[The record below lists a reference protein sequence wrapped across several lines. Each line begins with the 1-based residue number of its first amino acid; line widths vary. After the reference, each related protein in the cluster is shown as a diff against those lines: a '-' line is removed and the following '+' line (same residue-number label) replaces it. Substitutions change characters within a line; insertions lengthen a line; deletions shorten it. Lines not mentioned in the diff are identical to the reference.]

1 MSNKNSELN
10 NFLAGL
16 SLGAAI
22 SMLAFSGYKIK
33 TDRDEYKIAQ
43 CVELKKS
50 LEAELADTSKKDD
63 LQRKLKQ
70 LKNWES
76 EK

>member
-1 MSNKNSELN
+1 MGEFFFGVTITTMIFMIGFALDKT
-10 NFLAGL
+10 
-16 SLGAAI
+16 
-22 SMLAFSGYKIK
+22 K

-50 LEAELADTSKKDD
+50 LEERLADNSEKED
-63 LQRKLKQ
+63 LQRKLEQ

>member
-1 MSNKNSELN
+1 MVKFMFGFWLGGISFILMDWSDEIDTNK
-10 NFLAGL
+10 
-16 SLGAAI
+16 
-22 SMLAFSGYKIK
+22 
-33 TDRDEYKIAQ
+33 DEYKIAQ

-50 LEAELADTSKKDD
+50 LEEQLADTSKKED
-63 LQRKLKQ
+63 LQRKLEQ

>member
-22 SMLAFSGYKIK
+22 GALIFTWGRIYTNNDDYIIS
-33 TDRDEYKIAQ
+33 Q

-50 LEAELADTSKKDD
+50 LEEQLADTSKKDD
-63 LQRKLKQ
+63 LQRKLEQ